1 MTLMQER
8 NGRTTEIAFSIPQ
21 HEFVYVEVIDMDTLT
36 TVDLR
41 VVRKEEYFGVS
52 KISPAQIALNPENEG

>member
-1 MTLMQER
+1 MNLVQER

-21 HEFVYVEVIDMDTLT
+21 NEFVYVEVIDMDTLT

-41 VVRKEEYFGVS
+41 VVKKEEYFGAS
-52 KISPAQIALNPENEG
+52 KIPQAQTALNPEKEG